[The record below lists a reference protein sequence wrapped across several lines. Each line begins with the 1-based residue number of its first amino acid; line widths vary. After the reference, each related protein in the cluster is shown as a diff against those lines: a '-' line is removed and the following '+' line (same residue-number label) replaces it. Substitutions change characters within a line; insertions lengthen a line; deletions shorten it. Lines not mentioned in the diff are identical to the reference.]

1 MCLNLLFVN
10 SLLLSWWNFHY
21 VTLVWSD
28 SDRLEMQSSCNGLDQ
43 KSRNKLS
50 KLFHFVTELCLKSL
64 TKQARF
70 LISLNRP
77 IRSNNLPSLALIKA
91 GRYRLMDQFSLRPRV
106 RIPSKLY
113 CIYSQHCIF
122 LWKGRK
128 GAWFYPHLLILPF
141 VWNCIAFINFLM
153 TIFCKNKSWQINSYP
168 EGFATL
174 VIWVWIITQWF
185 LAWFQKVHH
194 QIK

>member
-141 VWNCIAFINFLM
+141 VWNCIAFINFNEL
-153 TIFCKNKSWQINSYP
+153 FCWILLTAEMLTSDKWRMIDILASLSYIMP
-168 EGFATL
+168 IA
-174 VIWVWIITQWF
+174 IWVAPIF
-185 LAWFQKVHH
+185 LVEN
-194 QIK
+194 